1 MGGATEAGRS
11 TGSQKS
17 GTRGAASGFMSRG
30 PATDR
35 EGAEAR
41 TRGAGLRD
49 WPVDFVARS
58 APDRARVR
66 GEVPSRPG
74 VADSAPVGVEL
85 PASGGGSRS
94 VGRRLK
100 KSPERRPHHRLCRRK
115 RTERTP
121 APLSHLGAEGTNTGV
136 AVSLQ
141 LEDVVGDGRGNV
153 VELLLSTVSRRD
165 SQPADHRVSRALAAP
180 PTGQTAHCLGWLA
193 RPPQPCRMGLC
204 APAARTPPAGI
215 SSRLRAGTESSRVSV
230 VALETTRTAQ
240 LLPPEFWPAQPLCP
254 QGPSPDAPATF
265 AGDRVLATSGT
276 VSVVTILCNS

>member
-17 GTRGAASGFMSRG
+17 GTRGAASAFMSRG

-85 PASGGGSRS
+85 PASGGTGAGARRKTRSGGGSRS

-136 AVSLQ
+136 
-141 LEDVVGDGRGNV
+141 
-153 VELLLSTVSRRD
+153 
-165 SQPADHRVSRALAAP
+165 
-180 PTGQTAHCLGWLA
+180 
-193 RPPQPCRMGLC
+193 
-204 APAARTPPAGI
+204 
-215 SSRLRAGTESSRVSV
+215 
-230 VALETTRTAQ
+230 
-240 LLPPEFWPAQPLCP
+240 
-254 QGPSPDAPATF
+254 
-265 AGDRVLATSGT
+265 
-276 VSVVTILCNS
+276 

>member
-11 TGSQKS
+11 TCSQKS
-17 GTRGAASGFMSRG
+17 GTRGAASAFMSRG

-74 VADSAPVGVEL
+74 VADSAPV
-85 PASGGGSRS
+85 
-94 VGRRLK
+94 
-100 KSPERRPHHRLCRRK
+100 
-115 RTERTP
+115 
-121 APLSHLGAEGTNTGV
+121 GV

-204 APAARTPPAGI
+204 APAARTPLAGI

-240 LLPPEFWPAQPLCP
+240 
-254 QGPSPDAPATF
+254 
-265 AGDRVLATSGT
+265 
-276 VSVVTILCNS
+276 